1 MRHSGETTKPP
12 SGGEHCVRHV
22 REQLGVSERRACHV
36 LHKPRSTQRRVCVIG
51 EDGSMLTK
59 AIIALATEYGR
70 YGYRRVTALLNQQGW
85 HINHCSR
92 LAKINICGVTS
103 TVRFPIH
110 LVFFLTLF
118 TFF

>member
-1 MRHSGETTKPP
+1 M
-12 SGGEHCVRHV
+12 RHV

-36 LHKPRSTQRRVCVIG
+36 LHQPRSTQRRVCVIG

-85 HINHCSR
+85 HINHCSK

-110 LVFFLTLF
+110 LVFFSNAIHFLLNVDRNLY
-118 TFF
+118 